1 MFRVRLNERK
11 LNNKTLHFQLNDF
24 VNKFETEGPGVEDD
38 MDRGQKLM
46 EMYAVEF
53 EKFEVIRAEMGKRTR
68 KQFLFKLVIF
78 LPASMSIPP
87 RSCCAFCTLLLAFVC
102 PTT

>member
-11 LNNKTLHFQLNDF
+11 LNNKTLHFQLDDF
-24 VNKFETEGPGVEDD
+24 VNKFETKGPGVEED

-53 EKFEVIRAEMGKRTR
+53 EKLEVIRAEMGK
-68 KQFLFKLVIF
+68 KKCKHFQLKLVIF
-78 LPASMSIPP
+78 CQQECRSFR
-87 RSCCAFCTLLLAFVC
+87 RSCCSF
-102 PTT
+102 